1 MTQLLLEDID
11 ADLND
16 RIREFAEREGLT
28 RRQAAL
34 CLLRKGA
41 GLPEQPA
48 NGAGGKKGKRDPALA
63 RLVGSMTAAEADE
76 INAAIEEMFEN
87 IDEEKWR

>member
-1 MTQLLLEDID
+1 MPHLLLEDID
-11 ADLND
+11 ADLSD

-28 RRQAAL
+28 RRQAAV

-41 GLPEQPA
+41 GLPEDAP
-48 NGAGGKKGKRDPALA
+48 NGAGGKKDKRDPALA
-63 RLVGSMTAAEADE
+63 RLVGSMTTVEAAAID
-76 INAAIEEMFEN
+76 AAIEEMCEN

>member
-1 MTQLLLEDID
+1 MTQLTVEDID
-11 ADLND
+11 EELND

-41 GLPEQPA
+41 GLPEDAP
-48 NGAGGKKGKRDPALA
+48 NGAGGKKDKRDPALA
-63 RLVGSMTAAEADE
+63 RLAGSMTAAEADA
-76 INAAIEEMFEN
+76 IDAAIEEMFEN

>member
-28 RRQAAL
+28 RRQAAI

-41 GLPEQPA
+41 GLPEDAPRPRTI
-48 NGAGGKKGKRDPALA
+48 GKSLEHFAGTM
-63 RLVGSMTAAEADE
+63 SQEEAAAID
-76 INAAIEEMFEN
+76 AAIEEMCEN